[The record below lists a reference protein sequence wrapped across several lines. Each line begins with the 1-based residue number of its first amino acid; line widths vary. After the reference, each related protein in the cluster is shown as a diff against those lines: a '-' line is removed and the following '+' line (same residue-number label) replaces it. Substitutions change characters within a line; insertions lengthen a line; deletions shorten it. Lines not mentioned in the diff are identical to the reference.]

1 MADSDM
7 MAVDEDASS
16 RTSPYE
22 GVLSNG
28 ELTESIFSFS
38 SPGAIF
44 CFGKTSRTSHAL
56 VKAYAAR
63 VWNVDRHFG
72 RFFSDPRAFRELQAR
87 TGTLVSGS
95 NALQFFDRSFYP
107 ESDLDVYLHRGRERE
122 VGNFLLADGYTFQPT
137 ARQFEEFSEQE
148 RNTWHRD
155 QRPFRFPV
163 ASSCFRSA
171 MDLDEEYKPAKSW
184 GLLFV
189 LYFSKLSVTGA
200 ELKVQLLIAEHSPME
215 AVLRFHS
222 STCTSP
228 VYHFLNLTTASS
240 VCDERHLLQQGL
252 LTLSASNF

>member
-1 MADSDM
+1 LQGFTSQI
-7 MAVDEDASS
+7 AVF
-16 RTSPYE
+16 RQ
-22 GVLSNG
+22 
-28 ELTESIFSFS
+28 
-38 SPGAIF
+38 PGTIF
-44 CFGKTSRTSHAL
+44 CFGKTSRTSYAL
-56 VKAYAAR
+56 VKSYAAR
-63 VWNVDRHFG
+63 VWNVERHFG
-72 RFFSDPRAFRELQAR
+72 RFFSDPGAFRELQAR

-137 ARQFEEFSEQE
+137 ARQFEDFSEQE

-171 MDLDEEYKPAKSW
+171 MDLDEDYKPAKSW

-200 ELKVQLLIAEHSPME
+200 ELKVQLLIAEASPIE
-215 AVLRFHS
+215 AILRFHS
-222 STCTSP
+222 SAC
-228 VYHFLNLTTASS
+228 AS
-240 VCDERHLLQQGL
+240 
-252 LTLSASNF
+252 TPYPF